1 MIIVD
6 AFLFAVICVILGA
19 LGGSLVTWALIP
31 HDRIHVTVLPEDED
45 LITPDR
51 AERIHSITANTRS
64 DGA

>member
-6 AFLFAVICVILGA
+6 AFLFAIICVLLGA

-31 HDRIHVTVLPEDED
+31 HDRIHVTVLPEDKD

-51 AERIHSITANTRS
+51 AERIHAITPSSRS